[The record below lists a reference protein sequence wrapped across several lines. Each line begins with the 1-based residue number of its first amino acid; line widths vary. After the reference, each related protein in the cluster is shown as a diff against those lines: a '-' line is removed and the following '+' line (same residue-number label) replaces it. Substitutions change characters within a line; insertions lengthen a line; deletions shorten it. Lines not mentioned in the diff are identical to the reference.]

1 MMGEKYVVGNEK
13 RKVQDK
19 KNNRDI
25 SFCALLTSRL
35 GEVKSTTRVKATRG
49 EKKNDMDGETRLN
62 KTMVKRE
69 NGRWGESLKEND

>member
-1 MMGEKYVVGNEK
+1 MGEKYVVGNEK

-19 KNNRDI
+19 KNNRGI
-25 SFCALLTSRL
+25 SFYALLTSRL
-35 GEVKSTTRVKATRG
+35 GEVKSTTRVKATGG

-69 NGRWGESLKEND
+69 NGRWG